1 MQHLSKWSHTEH
13 VNQCAHIARGRGCLV
28 LWLCA
33 SKRKADRDR
42 HGRSPT
48 LYPSERKRQSDMSV
62 SVGVAPPPFTL
73 AKEKKRERQRERERD
88 TFWLMGGLL
97 PPQAPSKA
105 KQTFWLKVPSSSS
118 PTPWSSQ
125 SQRQAGASC
134 ARAPRTP
141 RTPPLIRQSNLTA
154 TGTLSHRLRLVHHG
168 GERDSSS

>member
-1 MQHLSKWSHTEH
+1 MVTYRTCEPVRTYCARAGLPRPLVVCKQEKGRQRQTRSLPYPLPFREKETERH
-13 VNQCAHIARGRGCLV
+13 ERERRGR
-28 LWLCA
+28 
-33 SKRKADRDR
+33 ST
-42 HGRSPT
+42 S
-48 LYPSERKRQSDMSV
+48 LYPCERK
-62 SVGVAPPPFTL
+62 
-73 AKEKKRERQRERERD
+73 EKRETERERERERD